1 MEIILTSDV
10 KNLGKKG
17 ELKNVS
23 NGYAQNFLFPKK
35 LAEIATPEAVEKI
48 KLEQKKNQEQEKEL
62 ENNLKKIA
70 SAVQNKKIIL
80 KAKAEKGKLFGRV
93 GPKEIVNELKKQGFD
108 IDEKSIILKEPIK
121 TTGEKEVLID
131 FGKNIKTKI
140 TALIEKA

>member
-1 MEIILTSDV
+1 MEIILTSNV

-48 KLEQKKNQEQEKEL
+48 KLEQKKIQEQEKEL
-62 ENNLKKIA
+62 EENLKKIA
-70 SAVQNKKIIL
+70 STIQNKKITL

-93 GPKEIVNELKKQGFD
+93 GLKEISNELKKQGFN

-121 TTGEKEVLID
+121 TTGEKEVIID

-140 TALIEKA
+140 TALIEKT